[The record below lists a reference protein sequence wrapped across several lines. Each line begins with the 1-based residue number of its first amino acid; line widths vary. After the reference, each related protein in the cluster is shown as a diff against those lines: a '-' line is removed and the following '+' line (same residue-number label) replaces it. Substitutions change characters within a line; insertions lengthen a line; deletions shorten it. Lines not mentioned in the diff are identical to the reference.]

1 MFASFSLAFPAVHAI
16 WFLWSQ
22 LVLVSFN
29 NFICSYSVI
38 VVMGSFVV
46 FATLNRN
53 AVHLI
58 ELKLIQTWKFCIH
71 RQVLSIHACFTHL
84 FTSCASRV
92 GRGGDK
98 AQKLTIGS
106 KALRCKIGN
115 IIHELGHAVGFFH
128 EHSRPDRNK
137 YVRVLKKNIL
147 PGKEHKQRRLRAS
160 DKRIFIDCCVCVS
173 RTLKILFSLI
183 FALVSRALWGFSS
196 VWLLR

>member
-1 MFASFSLAFPAVHAI
+1 M
-16 WFLWSQ
+16 
-22 LVLVSFN
+22 
-29 NFICSYSVI
+29 I
-38 VVMGSFVV
+38 VVIGSFVV
-46 FATLNRN
+46 FTTLNRN

-71 RQVLSIHACFTHL
+71 RQVLSIHACFTYL

-147 PGKEHKQRRLRAS
+147 PGKEHK
-160 DKRIFIDCCVCVS
+160 
-173 RTLKILFSLI
+173 
-183 FALVSRALWGFSS
+183 
-196 VWLLR
+196 